1 MLTACITL
9 IVTYIGPVVEPG
21 DVTDTYMEN
30 VPGFVHT
37 RRHITTVTENLTR
50 LTIFF
55 RPHD

>member
-9 IVTYIGPVVEPG
+9 IVTYIGPVVAPG

-37 RRHITTVTENLTR
+37 RGHITTVTENLTR

-55 RPHD
+55 PS